1 MRFKLVFLLLIVGF
15 TAFGQ
20 QDIVIG
26 KTITFHSKIQNE
38 DRLLDIHLPEN
49 YENSQKSYPVM
60 YLLDS
65 YYKFDKAVGTLQS
78 LVLNELIPDMIIIGV
93 RNTRRNRDL
102 TPGTEILDEASKKRL
117 PNAGGADRF
126 TDFLRQE
133 LIPYVNKNY
142 RTAPYKILVGHSLG
156 GLFNAYIFFKDP
168 ELFEAYLTISPSLW
182 YENEIFKKDLDE
194 VLKDHEDISS
204 KFYMSIANE
213 GGTMLGNTY
222 ILAGK
227 FTSYIKEHKDVDLK
241 FKFDPMFEY
250 THGTVSYPSIYN
262 GLKFIFKDLRYEVP
276 KTKKEILAKGGPEK
290 VMADVEEYYSKL
302 SEKYGFEVSREN
314 AMTDLGF
321 ALMNEPEF
329 LDAAVEVFKYN
340 TEHYPDS
347 FDAYSTL
354 GMVYEK
360 TGNIEKA
367 RKNYEKALELVKQT
381 GDPEWEFYQIDL
393 DNLNSKE

>member
-1 MRFKLVFLLLIVGF
+1 MRFKVVFLFLIAGF
-15 TAFGQ
+15 TAIGQ
-20 QDIVIG
+20 NDIVIG
-26 KTITFHSKIQNE
+26 KTISFHSEIQNE
-38 DRLLDIHLPEN
+38 DRLLDIHSPKN
-49 YENSQKSYPVM
+49 YENSQKTYPVM
-60 YLLDS
+60 YVLDS

-78 LVLNELIPDMIIIGV
+78 LVLNELIPDMIIIGI

-102 TPGTEILDEASKKRL
+102 TPGTEILDEGSKKRL

-126 TDFLRQE
+126 TYFLEKE

-156 GLFNAYIFFKDP
+156 GLFNAYTFFKNP

-182 YENEIFKKDLDE
+182 YENKIFEKELDE

-227 FTSYIKEHKDVDLK
+227 FKSYIHQHKNVDLK
-241 FKFDPMFEY
+241 FMFDPMFDY

-262 GLKFIFKDLRYEVP
+262 GLKFIFEDLQYEGP
-276 KTKKEILAKGGPEK
+276 ETKEEIIAKGGPEK
-290 VMADVEEYYSKL
+290 VMADVEAYYSKL

-321 ALMNEPEF
+321 DLMKEPEF
-329 LDAAVEVFKYN
+329 LDAAVKAFKYN

-347 FDAYSTL
+347 FNAYSTL
-354 GMVYEK
+354 AMAYEEK
-360 TGNIEKA
+360 GEIEKA
-367 RKNYEKALELVKQT
+367 RKNYEKALELVKAT
-381 GDPEWEFYQIDL
+381 GDPEWEFYQTDL